1 MEIHG
6 EISGQSSTSRSA
18 ADVIQTAF
26 EHRHEVVHL
35 IYAAANHSDAVHRL
49 AELLQADPAQ
59 IEDLLDQPLR
69 NMLPEY
75 RDQLSAGSGKAADKM
90 SA

>member
-6 EISGQSSTSRSA
+6 ESTSRSRTPRST

-35 IYAAANHSDAVHRL
+35 IYAAANHSDAAHRL
-49 AELLQADPAQ
+49 ADLLRADPAQ
-59 IEDLLDQPLR
+59 IEDLLNQPLR

-75 RDQLSAGSGKAADKM
+75 RDQLPEGSGKGADTM